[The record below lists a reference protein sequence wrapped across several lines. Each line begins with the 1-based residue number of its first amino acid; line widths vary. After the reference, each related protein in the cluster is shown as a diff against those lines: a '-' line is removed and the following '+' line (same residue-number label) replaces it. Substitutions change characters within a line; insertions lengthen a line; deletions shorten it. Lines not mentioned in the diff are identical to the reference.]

1 MSQSTVLT
9 PGIDIPSI
17 PLTKLA
23 PWAVLFGLVALL
35 ALYFI
40 STEQGAVSLLSGTG
54 VHEWVHDARHL
65 LGYPCH

>member
-23 PWAVLFGLVALL
+23 PWAILFGLVALL